1 MIGTTI
7 GPYRINGELGE
18 GGMGV
23 VYRAT
28 DNIERE
34 VAIKALHA
42 HLTRDESRLQR
53 FRSEAIAL
61 GRLHHPNIAT
71 LFALHEQNGAYYMV
85 MEFVQGETLEDLVKR
100 TGALPLKAALELFC
114 DGLRGFEHAH
124 ARGVIHRDI
133 KPSNLMLSRDGTI
146 KITDF
151 GIARMAGSGRMTQTG
166 KLIGTLEYMSP
177 EQVRGLEQDARS
189 DIYSLGILLFE
200 LVTGRIPFSST
211 SDFDLMRAQLEDAA
225 PPARTFVADLPP
237 ALDEILQKSLAKDPN
252 ARFQSVG
259 EMRGALEE
267 VLKTLSVNAPGAASI
282 APAPTRIVENAP
294 VLQNPAPALGNNA
307 PVFAPTTESPVS
319 PRPKIEPLAPVSS
332 NNSRVASPPPRK
344 KPAFPVAFLAGGG
357 AMLALLL
364 GFVALRPKSNVS
376 PAPTPI
382 PIFTTEKTNEKS
394 KSPTNLVNSGGFES
408 NNGGSDKNDLPLP
421 GIEPTPAP
429 TSAEEFDL
437 PDSIP
442 GYGPEPT
449 KVPERRAETRPAP
462 TRAPRSVERPPTPRR
477 VVRRRPVVV
486 KRADPPRRKRVVR
499 ERVVRA
505 PVRRKS
511 RPTRVVTRPRPRR
524 QASSGNSEAAILRGL
539 IKGN

>member
-1 MIGTTI
+1 MIGTNI
-7 GPYRINGELGE
+7 GPYRITGELGE

-53 FRSEAIAL
+53 FRSEAVAL

-100 TGALPLKAALELFC
+100 NGALPLKTALELFC
-114 DGLRGFEHAH
+114 DALRGFEHAH

-133 KPSNLMLSRDGTI
+133 KPSNLMLSRDGTV

-237 ALDEILQKSLAKDPN
+237 ALDAVLQKSLAKDPN

-267 VLKTLSVNAPGAASI
+267 VTKTLSATSPGAASF
-282 APAPTRIVENAP
+282 AASPTSVASFASATENGASLFASTTQTVPPKTPVVEP
-294 VLQNPAPALGNNA
+294 PAPALAA
-307 PVFAPTTESPVS
+307 PLSAPANSS
-319 PRPKIEPLAPVSS
+319 KKMAPLL
-332 NNSRVASPPPRK
+332 
-344 KPAFPVAFLAGGG
+344 AFLGAGG
-357 AMLALLL
+357 AMLAVLTGL
-364 GFVALRPKSNVS
+364 FALRPASNVT
-376 PAPTPI
+376 PDPTPLASTI
-382 PIFTTEKTNEKS
+382 EKTDETPDSSQNF
-394 KSPTNLVNSGGFES
+394 TNSGAIGQ
-408 NNGGSDKNDLPLP
+408 NNGDKNELPLP
-421 GIEPTPAP
+421 GIDPTPAP
-429 TSAEEFDL
+429 KRAPEFEI

-442 GYGPEPT
+442 GFGPEPT
-449 KVPERRAETRPAP
+449 PISQPRVEVRPAP
-462 TRAPRSVERPPTPRR
+462 TRAPRSVATPKIERPPTPRR
-477 VVRRRPVVV
+477 VVRRRPATIKRIETPRPKRARVV
-486 KRADPPRRKRVVR
+486 KTRVAKPIRKRQ
-499 ERVVRA
+499 
-505 PVRRKS
+505 
-511 RPTRVVTRPRPRR
+511 TRVVARPSRPARPSPNR
-524 QASSGNSEAAILRGL
+524 SEAAILRDL